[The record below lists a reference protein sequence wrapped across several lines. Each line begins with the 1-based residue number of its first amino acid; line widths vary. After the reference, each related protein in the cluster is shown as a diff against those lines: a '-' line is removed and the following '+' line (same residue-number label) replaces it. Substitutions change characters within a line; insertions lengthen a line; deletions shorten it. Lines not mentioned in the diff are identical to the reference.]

1 MLKTRHIFFLLIG
14 LYILTFLTLNLIS
27 YTSQPRKLKVKDIE
41 IPSQVEYGMPE
52 EYQYKFHNPKLA
64 HKVLSLIDKFQP
76 VDNSYY
82 VGRFDG
88 KSRYSLPYYG
98 LKSTDDYCKRHRAY
112 ITANPEAIFEQVN
125 MVLTAHKTSLMRTK
139 CIEDLAEDM
148 HPKVGLHMK
157 QKDAD
162 AKLYEIKANA
172 TFFHT
177 KTPMFIHKHIGKHFS
192 CTTQLSNHIPGHS
205 SLDRKDNVAENA
217 IKYGEKY
224 TDRPQ
229 CFSHDKIFPKT
240 WLLYNKEHCKDF
252 FKILNSKQYKQ
263 LKKERTIVYIRKIAA
278 RSHRGEGV
286 QPVNQKEED
295 ALKELYG
302 NGKLCGNVTKSYI
315 VQNYVH
321 NPLLLDGHKFDF
333 RMYMLIASTNPLM
346 AYYHD
351 GFLRVT
357 LAEYDVSSGEKKALL
372 TNLALNK
379 QIYDDVKG
387 GNLYKGMDEES
398 LKLAQQWNFDRL
410 QEYLL
415 EKGIV
420 TDPNWLDNYLR
431 PEFKKAM
438 VHLLRLSSFSFLKH
452 SSLYELYGVDFM
464 LDENLNLWFIEANSS
479 PAIEGYSI
487 PMEKFIVKMVRDHF
501 ELMTG
506 LLRSRMKR
514 IVDYINYLDLKGIVK
529 NKTQGRV
536 VIQNIKEKVEH
547 FNSIS
552 KNYFEDEFLPSSDN
566 GFVKIL
572 DENLYGVDR
581 YQNLLGY
588 KCL

>member
-1 MLKTRHIFFLLIG
+1 MLKTRHIFLLLIG
-14 LYILTFLTLNLIS
+14 LYILTFLTLNLLS
-27 YTSQPRKLKVKDIE
+27 YASQPRKLKVKDIE
-41 IPSQVEYGMPE
+41 IPAQVEFSIPD
-52 EYQYKFHNPKLA
+52 EYEYKFHNPKLA
-64 HKVLSLIDKFQP
+64 HKVLSLIDKFHP
-76 VDNSYY
+76 VNNSYY

-88 KSRYSLPYYG
+88 KGRYSLPYYG
-98 LKSTDDYCKRHRAY
+98 LKSTDDYCRKHRAHV
-112 ITANPEAIFEQVN
+112 TSNPETIFEELN

-139 CIEDLAEDM
+139 CIKGLAEDM
-148 HPKVGLHMK
+148 HPKVGFHMK

-162 AKLYEIKANA
+162 AKLYEIKPNV
-172 TFFHT
+172 TLFHT

-205 SLDRKDNVAENA
+205 SLDRKDYVAENA

-224 TDRPQ
+224 VERPQ

-240 WLLYNKEHCKDF
+240 WLLYNEEHCKDF
-252 FKILNSKQYKQ
+252 FKILNSKGYKQ

-302 NGKLCGNVTKSYI
+302 NGKLCGNITKSYI

-346 AYYHD
+346 AFYHD

-415 EKGIV
+415 EKGIIS
-420 TDPNWLDNYLR
+420 DPNWLDNYLR

-464 LDENLNLWFIEANSS
+464 LDEDLNLWFIEANSS

-514 IVDYINYLDLKGIVK
+514 IVDYINYLDLNGIVK
-529 NKTQGRV
+529 NKKQGRV
-536 VIQNIKEKVEH
+536 IVSNIKEKVEH
-547 FNSIS
+547 FNSIT

-572 DENLYGVDR
+572 DENLHGTYR
-581 YQNLLGY
+581 YQNLLS
-588 KCL
+588 L